1 MGCGLGSLRS
11 SSRYSSLTRLARLL
25 LHPSE
30 HPPTA
35 GVGLFSFLNAEN
47 PQDLLVLG
55 ASYVKPA
62 ATYSHRAPL
71 CPGTHIAAGGR
82 WAADSLR
89 CEVAVL
95 LLTQLAL
102 PAYSCSNLSTRLPPG
117 SPGFPPIMQK
127 TPRTLQSW
135 GLSM

>member
-102 PAYSCSNLSTRLPPG
+102 PAYSCSTIRAVELNGRVRDGNGCSLYAIVTDKLTDR
-117 SPGFPPIMQK
+117 
-127 TPRTLQSW
+127 
-135 GLSM
+135 